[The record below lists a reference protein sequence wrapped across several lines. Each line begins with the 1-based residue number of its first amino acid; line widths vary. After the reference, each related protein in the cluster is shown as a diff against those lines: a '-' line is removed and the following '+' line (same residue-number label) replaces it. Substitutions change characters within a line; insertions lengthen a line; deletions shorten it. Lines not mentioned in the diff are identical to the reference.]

1 MFYLG
6 QHSPLFHTFLP
17 FLCAWQ
23 FLSSDIRISLEPKQ
37 SSGATG
43 RPAEDRPQCLTP
55 RYARKLRGP
64 IEDHSLH
71 SMQGNGE
78 PTLVPSSARPELWLA
93 TCWLFGVSRRNLSP
107 RKRSVSSTVC
117 RCLASADDAL
127 PNRLRS
133 VSRKVG
139 CPVVQSSSPTNLY
152 HLIS

>member
-6 QHSPLFHTFLP
+6 QRSPLCHTFLP
-17 FLCAWQ
+17 LLCALQ
-23 FLSSDIRISLEPKQ
+23 FLSFDIRISLEPKQ
-37 SSGATG
+37 PSGATG
-43 RPAEDRPQCLTP
+43 RPAEDRPRCLTP
-55 RYARKLRGP
+55 RYASKLPGP
-64 IEDHSLH
+64 VEDHSLH

-78 PTLVPSSARPELWLA
+78 PTLVPSSARPDLWLA

-117 RCLASADDAL
+117 RCLASADDAV

-139 CPVVQSSSPTNLY
+139 CPVVRSSLPTNLY
-152 HLIS
+152 HLLS